1 MTVFIGIIIF
11 TLNHLQQEQPANQ
24 SPSPKKQ
31 IEDRSKPL
39 EVPPIKSS
47 GKAQQKRQLSPAPV
61 INAPSNSR
69 NPLVTSPDDSHVDQ
83 KQIQTWIKQLDSE
96 SQSERRKAFR
106 SLSKAG
112 PEALPAIFR
121 LMKFLDEEDSYEKGL
136 AIDCL
141 GAIGPKAAEAVPKLH
156 KILKDSDNF
165 YLFRFKAA
173 NAMSQMGK
181 AGEVAIPTLIE
192 IVKDPGP
199 SQKQR
204 LKTKTA
210 PAALGLMA
218 PLIRR
223 DEEGGYTDR
232 RDAILMGAIG
242 TLGKYGSRARKA
254 IPAIE
259 EVRDDPGT
267 LPVAKQMCEEMLE
280 HIRETD

>member
-1 MTVFIGIIIF
+1 MTVLIGIIIF
-11 TLNHLQQEQPANQ
+11 SLIHLQKEQPATQ
-24 SPSPKKQ
+24 SPSPKQQ

-39 EVPPIKSS
+39 EVPPIKFS
-47 GKAQQKRQLSPAPV
+47 GKAQRKLQLSPARV

-69 NPLVTSPDDSHVDQ
+69 NPLVTSPDDPQIDQ

-141 GAIGPKAAEAVPKLH
+141 GAIGPKAAEAVPNLH

-173 NAMSQMGK
+173 NAMTQMGK
-181 AGEVAIPTLIE
+181 AGEVAIPTLID
-192 IVKDPGP
+192 IVKNPGP

-204 LKTKTA
+204 LKKETA
-210 PAALGLMA
+210 PEARGLMA
-218 PLIRR
+218 PIIRR
-223 DEEGGYTDR
+223 DEKGGYTDR

-242 TLGKYGSRARKA
+242 SLGKYGSRARKA

-259 EVRDDPGT
+259 EVRDDPDT
-267 LPVAKQMCEEMLE
+267 LPVAKKMCKEMLE
-280 HIRETD
+280 HIQETD